1 MRLWNFYFL
10 KFFEEVSRGAS
21 FFCGENV
28 NLGVGVIDDHIF
40 VYLDIFE
47 CLKCKLRRI
56 NDNMTTAKENL
67 YKALMLRL
75 KAFKDVKVTKSQLI
89 KYHWFNR
96 YFVVTLEKLSK
107 DGTTKA
113 VTFDLTNNQKAF
125 EFNFN
130 LNDFKEAQKLCKDI
144 TCFVKD
150 EEAEKITRVLM
161 SIL

>member
-1 MRLWNFYFL
+1 
-10 KFFEEVSRGAS
+10 
-21 FFCGENV
+21 
-28 NLGVGVIDDHIF
+28 
-40 VYLDIFE
+40 
-47 CLKCKLRRI
+47 
-56 NDNMTTAKENL
+56 MTTAKENL

-107 DGTTKA
+107 DGTTKV

-150 EEAEKITRVLM
+150 EEAEKITHILM

>member
-1 MRLWNFYFL
+1 
-10 KFFEEVSRGAS
+10 
-21 FFCGENV
+21 
-28 NLGVGVIDDHIF
+28 
-40 VYLDIFE
+40 
-47 CLKCKLRRI
+47 
-56 NDNMTTAKENL
+56 MTTVKENL

-75 KAFKDVKVTKSQLI
+75 KAFKDAKVTKSQLI